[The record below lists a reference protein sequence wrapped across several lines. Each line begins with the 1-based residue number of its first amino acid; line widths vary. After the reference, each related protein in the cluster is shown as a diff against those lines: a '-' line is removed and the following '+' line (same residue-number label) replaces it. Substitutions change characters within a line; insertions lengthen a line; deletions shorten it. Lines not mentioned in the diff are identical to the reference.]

1 MIMPKLTT
9 VNRLIES
16 QLRIVDKRRIN
27 GHFVK
32 GPIPLTW
39 ISKAAQLPGKSINT
53 GLACWYLMGLKK
65 SHRFKLSNMVASE
78 FGLNKDSKARS
89 LKHLE
94 QAGLIRCTRDV
105 GRSVVVEMLNTGD

>member
-1 MIMPKLTT
+1 MITTKLIAT
-9 VNRLIES
+9 NRSIDGR
-16 QLRIVDKRRIN
+16 LRLADKRRIN

-39 ISKAAQLPGKSINT
+39 ISKAAQLPGKSVNA

-65 SHRFKLSNMVASE
+65 THTFKLSNMVASK

-105 GRSVVVEMLNTGD
+105 GRSVVVEMLTTDD

>member
-1 MIMPKLTT
+1 MITTKLTPT
-9 VNRLIES
+9 NRLIDS
-16 QLRIVDKRRIN
+16 RLRLADKRRIN

-39 ISKAAQLPGKSINT
+39 ISTAAQLPGKSVNA

-65 SHRFKLSNMVASE
+65 SHTFKLSNVVASE

-94 QAGLIRCTRDV
+94 RAGLIRCTRRV
-105 GRSVVVEMLNTGD
+105 GSSIVVELLNTDG